1 MDAIEPDLPDEGDV
15 HHTLFGVADEI
26 RDPSADRLL
35 RQAQSLGGLRT
46 LTLVLLTSATGL
58 YLLERLE
65 PVLRP
70 LLIAMLLCYLFR
82 PVYSRL
88 RRYMRPILTFLII
101 AVGISLGLQG
111 LARMVYRDVDRVAY
125 NLPRYQEREAELES
139 YARELSKSFVPKLQR
154 PTIKPTTPA
163 ASESDSTGKDLEDSE
178 IKKGQEPSSPTR
190 DSLTSELEQRIL
202 RGAASAFVS
211 VFLETIVVAF
221 YMIFLLQS
229 ASRLPDRIKASFSS
243 SRADAILQIMRSI
256 NRAISEYL
264 VVKVKASLLVAIPV
278 GLACWAFGITGA
290 VTWGVVTFFG
300 NFLPYI
306 GALVAIVPPVVLSFL
321 EYNSLWPPLL
331 FMVVLL
337 TIHSITANLIEPTM
351 TGKAL
356 GLSPLIVLIGLAFW
370 SLLWGFVGM
379 VLAVPLTVIFKIV
392 LEHTPATRPLA
403 MMISEDEPA

>member
-1 MDAIEPDLPDEGDV
+1 
-15 HHTLFGVADEI
+15 
-26 RDPSADRLL
+26 
-35 RQAQSLGGLRT
+35 
-46 LTLVLLTSATGL
+46 
-58 YLLERLE
+58 
-65 PVLRP
+65 VLRP
-70 LLIAMLLCYLFR
+70 LLIAILLCYLFR
-82 PVYSRL
+82 PVYTRL
-88 RRYMRPILTFLII
+88 RQYMRPIFTFLFI
-101 AVGISLGLQG
+101 AIGITLGLQG
-111 LARMVYRDVDRVAY
+111 LARMVYRDLDTVAY

-139 YARELSKSFVPKLQR
+139 YARELTKSFVPKVQR
-154 PTIKPTTPA
+154 PKSKAGATGATAPA
-163 ASESDSTGKDLEDSE
+163 ASGEDPQGPDMTKGTESTPPTG
-178 IKKGQEPSSPTR
+178 
-190 DSLTSELEQRIL
+190 DSLTSALAQRIL
-202 RGAASAFVS
+202 RGAASAFVN

-229 ASRLPDRIKASFSS
+229 ASRMPDRIRTSFSKK
-243 SRADAILQIMRSI
+243 RANDILQITRSI
-256 NRAISEYL
+256 NRAISDYL

-306 GALVAIVPPVVLSFL
+306 GALVAVAPPVVLAFL

-331 FMVVLL
+331 FLVVLL
-337 TIHSITANLIEPTM
+337 TIHSITANLIEPAM

-403 MMISEDEPA
+403 MMISDDEI

>member
-1 MDAIEPDLPDEGDV
+1 LDATDSNVFDEGDV
-15 HHTLFGVADEI
+15 HHTLFGVADDLG
-26 RDPSADRLL
+26 DPSADRLL
-35 RQAQSLGGLRT
+35 RRAQSLGGLRT
-46 LTLVLLTSATGL
+46 LTLVLLTLATGL

-70 LLIAMLLCYLFR
+70 LLIAILLCYLFR
-82 PVYSRL
+82 PVYTRL
-88 RRYMRPILTFLII
+88 RRYMRPILTVLII
-101 AVGISLGLQG
+101 AVVITLGLQG
-111 LARMVYRDVDRVAY
+111 LTRMVYRDVDRVAY

-139 YARELSKSFVPKLQR
+139 YARELSRPFIPKVRR
-154 PTIKPTTPA
+154 PNSKATTPV
-163 ASESDSTGKDLEDSE
+163 ASEPDSSGEDSA
-178 IKKGQEPSSPTR
+178 ITKGTEPTSPTR
-190 DSLTSELEQRIL
+190 DSLTSELAQRIL

-229 ASRLPDRIKASFSS
+229 ASRLPDRIRASFSKK
-243 SRADAILQIMRSI
+243 RANDILEITRSI

-306 GALVAIVPPVVLSFL
+306 GALVAIAPPVVLSFL

-403 MMISEDEPA
+403 MMISDDEPA

>member
-1 MDAIEPDLPDEGDV
+1 MDASDPSVPEEGEFSQ
-15 HHTLFGVADEI
+15 TLFGLDY
-26 RDPSADRLL
+26 DPDDPTAKHLFRRPQTVS
-35 RQAQSLGGLRT
+35 GLRT
-46 LTLVLLTSATGL
+46 LALVLIALATGL

-70 LLIAMLLCYLFR
+70 LLIAILLCYLFL

-88 RRYMRPILTFLII
+88 RRYMRPIFSFLII
-101 AVGISLGLQG
+101 AVGIALGLQG
-111 LARMVYRDVDRVAY
+111 LARMVYRDVVLIDA
-125 NLPRYQEREAELES
+125 NLPRYEKRISLLEDQV
-139 YARELSKSFVPKLQR
+139 RELSKSIMPRFHRPK
-154 PTIKPTTPA
+154 PA
-163 ASESDSTGKDLEDSE
+163 EA
-178 IKKGQEPSSPTR
+178 EPSSG
-190 DSLTSELEQRIL
+190 DSLTSELSQRIV
-202 RGAASAFVS
+202 RGAASAFLG
-211 VFLETIVVAF
+211 VFLESFVVAF

-229 ASRLPDRIKASFSS
+229 ASRLPDKILTSFPTA
-243 SRADAILQIMRSI
+243 RAKSILGITRSI

-278 GLACWAFGITGA
+278 GLACWGFGITGA
-290 VTWGVVTFFG
+290 LSWALVTFFG

-306 GALVAIVPPVVLSFL
+306 GALAAIVPPVVLAFC
-321 EYNSLWPPLL
+321 EFNSLLPPIIFTAILL
-331 FMVVLL
+331 S
-337 TIHSITANLIEPTM
+337 IHGVTANLIEPAM

-403 MMISEDEPA
+403 MMISEDE